1 MTFRNPGTGDVPAGA
16 GRTGSGRA
24 AAGRTGSASGRPGGS
39 GRDRRTAVTVA
50 AVWGALVCAAL
61 VAGPLALRDRLP
73 DPLATHWG
81 SNGVDGSMSFAA
93 GLAPSLVL
101 WGVAWVFLLVSAAH
115 GEVLNRRGGRAGW
128 WGFLA
133 GGSVFAL
140 GVSGSILLANLD
152 AADWRQAAMPGWAI
166 PAVLVAALSTGVLAG
181 YLGRGEP
188 DRPVEPGDAP
198 TMRLRPGRRAV
209 WAGRAANRWMSWLS
223 AAMLLAGVVSGTFL
237 LLGAPAGEAVWA
249 VLLPL
254 LPLAAIVSLV
264 SDVRVR
270 VGPDGLRVGFG
281 PFSWPAFR
289 VPTEKIAWA
298 TAERR
303 SPAEVGGWGLR
314 GLPGTGRLAVMVR
327 GGECL
332 VVRRAGG
339 GDLIVSVDDA
349 ERAAALLNAYAAEAA
364 AA

>member
-1 MTFRNPGTGDVPAGA
+1 MTFRNPGGSDVPADA
-16 GRTGSGRA
+16 GRTGPGRT
-24 AAGRTGSASGRPGGS
+24 AAGRTGSAAGPTGS
-39 GRDRRTAVTVA
+39 GGGRRTAVTVA
-50 AVWGALVCAAL
+50 AVWGALVSAAL
-61 VAGPLALRDRLP
+61 VAAPLALRDRLP

-128 WGFLA
+128 WGFLV

-152 AADWRQAAMPGWAI
+152 VADWRQAAMPGWAV
-166 PAVLVAALSTGVLAG
+166 PAVLGAAIAAGVLAG

-188 DRPVEPGDAP
+188 DRPIEPEDAP
-198 TMRLRPGRRAV
+198 AMRLRPGQRAV
-209 WAGRAANRWMSWLS
+209 WAGRATNPWLS
-223 AAMLLAGVVSGTFL
+223 RLSALLLVAGVVSGVFL
-237 LLGAPAGEAVWA
+237 VLGAPVGGAVWA
-249 VLLPL
+249 ALLPL
-254 LPLAAIVSLV
+254 LPLAVILSLI

-281 PFSWPAFR
+281 PLSWPAFR
-289 VPTEKIAWA
+289 VPTGKIAWA

-303 SPAEVGGWGLR
+303 SPVEVGGWGLR

-339 GDLIVSVDDA
+339 GELVVSVDDA
-349 ERAAALLNAYAAEAA
+349 ERAAALLNAYAAEEAA
-364 AA
+364 A

>member
-1 MTFRNPGTGDVPAGA
+1 MTFRNPGRGDIPAGA
-16 GRTGSGRA
+16 GRTGS
-24 AAGRTGSASGRPGGS
+24 AAGRSGGS
-39 GRDRRTAVTVA
+39 GRGRRTAVTVA
-50 AVWGALVCAAL
+50 AVWGTLICAAL
-61 VAGPLALRDRLP
+61 IAAPLALRDRLP
-73 DPLATHWG
+73 DPLATHWKSAG
-81 SNGVDGSMSFAA
+81 PDSAMSFGA

-101 WGVAWVFLLVSAAH
+101 WGVAWAFLLVSAAH

-128 WGFLA
+128 WGFLV

-152 AADWRQAAMPGWAI
+152 VADWRQAAMPGWAV
-166 PAVLVAALSTGVLAG
+166 PAVLGTAAVTGALAG

-188 DRPVEPGDAP
+188 DRPIEPGDAP
-198 TMRLRPGRRAV
+198 AMRLRPGQRAV
-209 WAGRAANRWMSWLS
+209 WAGRATNRWLLWLS
-223 AAMLLAGVVSGTFL
+223 AAMLLAGVVSGAFL
-237 LLGAPAGEAVWA
+237 VLGAPVGETAWVA
-249 VLLPL
+249 ILPL
-254 LPLAAIVSLV
+254 LPLAVIVSLI

-281 PFSWPAFR
+281 PLSWPAFR
-289 VPTEKIAWA
+289 VPTGKIAWA
-298 TAERR
+298 AAERR

-339 GDLIVSVDDA
+339 GELVVSVDDA
-349 ERAAALLNAYAAEAA
+349 ERAAALLNAYATEEAA
-364 AA
+364 V